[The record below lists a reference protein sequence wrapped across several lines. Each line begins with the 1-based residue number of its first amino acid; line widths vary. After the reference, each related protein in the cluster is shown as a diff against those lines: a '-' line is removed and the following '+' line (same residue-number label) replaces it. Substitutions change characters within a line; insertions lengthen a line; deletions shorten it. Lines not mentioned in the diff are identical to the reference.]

1 MEHENQR
8 GQEPKHVEQAAI
20 MPVQK
25 QQQAADSVEHMLRKQ
40 KAEQARI
47 EEEKAKLRN
56 LQLLQ
61 E

>member
-1 MEHENQR
+1 
-8 GQEPKHVEQAAI
+8 
-20 MPVQK
+20 MPAQK
-25 QQQAADSVEHMLRKQ
+25 QQQAEQSVEHTLRKQ

-47 EEEKAKLRN
+47 EDEKAKLRN